1 MNFGS
6 DLEAKG
12 WLQGCIIEKQ
22 QALILLEMKD
32 TICIDIDKVK
42 LAEEDFV
49 LLVASQS
56 CDIARNEVPSVQLLI
71 ARIVESRDPQKSYN
85 SHPRLLDTYVTKV
98 NSEAVC
104 EISFRI
110 SVLEKVF
117 TPKLNL
123 LEISYLDSVTWGV
136 QEERSYRNWLGEHY
150 DRPALPT
157 SFNDLL
163 KRSEKKLKAA
173 AQQSNAHLYGIYIR
187 LNPNRELNQGEQ
199 YQVQLLGALTNN
211 GNAVIAQSKI
221 DRYKE
226 LLIAAGINVTHAVV
240 REKKQISM
248 EVLEGMT
255 RFHLDYLSYRTDT
268 EELPAEV
275 QPGI

>member
-6 DLEAKG
+6 ILEAKG

-22 QALILLEMKD
+22 QALILLGMED
-32 TICIDIDKVK
+32 TICIDINKAK

-49 LLVASQS
+49 LVVASQS
-56 CDIARNEVPSVQLLI
+56 CDVARDEVPSVQLLI
-71 ARIVESRDPQKSYN
+71 ARIVESMDPQKSYN

-98 NSEAVC
+98 HDEGVD
-104 EISFRI
+104 EIYFRI
-110 SVLEKVF
+110 SVLEKIF
-117 TPKLNL
+117 TPKQNL
-123 LEISYLDSVTWGV
+123 EKINYLDGVTWGI

-157 SFNDLL
+157 AFNDLL
-163 KRSEKKLKAA
+163 KHSERKLKTA

-187 LNPNRELNQGEQ
+187 LNPNRELNEGEK
-199 YQVQLLGALTNN
+199 YEVQLLGALTND
-211 GNAVIAQSKI
+211 GDAAIAQSKI
-221 DRYKE
+221 DRYKN
-226 LLIAAGINVTHAVV
+226 LLIDAGINVTHAVV

-248 EVLEGMT
+248 EILEGMT
-255 RFHLDYLSYRTDT
+255 RFHLDYLSYRTNT

-275 QPGI
+275 KPGI